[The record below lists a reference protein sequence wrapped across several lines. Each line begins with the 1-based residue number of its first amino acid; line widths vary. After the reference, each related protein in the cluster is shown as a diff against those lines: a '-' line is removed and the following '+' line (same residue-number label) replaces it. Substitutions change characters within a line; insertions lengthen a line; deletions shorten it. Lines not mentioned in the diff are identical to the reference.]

1 MYKRLFALFM
11 ATLFSSAS
19 FGAFEVEVEGT
30 SKYIVE
36 ARTVVIEGQS
46 AIDLYTAL
54 DDNTIEYPGNKTG
67 IKHKNN
73 VRCVAE
79 ILTARDEGEF
89 VGDARCMIKLSKST
103 AINE

>member
-1 MYKRLFALFM
+1 MNKRLFALF
-11 ATLFSSAS
+11 ASILVSSAS
-19 FGAFEVEVEGT
+19 FAAYEVEVEGT
-30 SKYIVE
+30 SKYVVE

-54 DDNTIEYPGNKTG
+54 DDNTIEYPGNKTA
-67 IKHKNN
+67 IKQKNN
-73 VRCVAE
+73 VRCVAD